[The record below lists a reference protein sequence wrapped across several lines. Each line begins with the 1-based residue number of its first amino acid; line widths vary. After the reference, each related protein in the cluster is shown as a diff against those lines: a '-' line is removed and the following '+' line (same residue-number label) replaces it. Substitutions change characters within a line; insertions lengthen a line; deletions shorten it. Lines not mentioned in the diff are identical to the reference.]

1 LYYQRRGF
9 KACLVC
15 ADTFRAGAFDQLK
28 QNAIKARIPFFG
40 SYTET
45 DPAVIAA
52 QGVER
57 FKKEKYTV
65 IIVDTSGRHRQEV
78 ELFKEM
84 VEIGRAIKPDSTIMI
99 LDASIG
105 QAAEAQSKAFKESS
119 NFGSIIITKMDGH
132 AKGGGA
138 ISAYHIVF
146 LLSCADRIVLQRH
159 TRLYHLLGPE
169 SIYTTW
175 SASLRNHSYRS
186 SWEWE
191 IYRP

>member
-1 LYYQRRGF
+1 M
-9 KACLVC
+9 
-15 ADTFRAGAFDQLK
+15 K

-57 FKKEKYTV
+57 FKKEKYSV
-65 IIVDTSGRHRQEV
+65 IIVDTSGRHRQEE

-84 VEIGRAIKPDSTIMI
+84 VEIGRAVNPDSTIMI

-105 QAAEAQSKAFKESS
+105 QAAESQSKAFKESS

-138 ISAYHIVF
+138 ISAYDLPSV
-146 LLSCADRIVLQRH
+146 LS
-159 TRLYHLLGPE
+159 
-169 SIYTTW
+169 
-175 SASLRNHSYRS
+175 
-186 SWEWE
+186 
-191 IYRP
+191 

>member
-1 LYYQRRGF
+1 MYYQRRGF
-9 KACLVC
+9 KSCLVC

-40 SYTET
+40 SYTED
-45 DPAVIAA
+45 DPVVIAA

-57 FKKEKYTV
+57 FKKEKYTC
-65 IIVDTSGRHRQEV
+65 IIVDTSGRHRQEA

-105 QAAEAQSKAFKESS
+105 QAAESQSKAFKESS

-138 ISAYHIVF
+138 ISAYLI
-146 LLSCADRIVLQRH
+146 LLSDFVNWAVSLRRIH
-159 TRLYHLLGPE
+159 LYHSLGRENIYMTSNDSLL
-169 SIYTTW
+169 SR
-175 SASLRNHSYRS
+175 LFRS
-186 SWEWE
+186 SWEWV
-191 IYRP
+191 IYQP